1 MNELNVTGLD
11 TMKVVPALASVDVTA
26 NLTDALEDG
35 WRERG
40 EERVMGDAS
49 EEKVPSAISS
59 VDAEEE
65 WVSATWSVIHGISLH
80 PHVENALPDG
90 DAYVIVCVPSLGV
103 KRRCWRSIR
112 DEEEYSAL

>member
-1 MNELNVTGLD
+1 MLCCEKASQTMWFSEMVCCFCAVVIMVTGCD
-11 TMKVVPALASVDVTA
+11 TVKVVPALASGDVTT
-26 NLTDALEDG
+26 NVTDALVDG

-65 WVSATWSVIHGISLH
+65 WVSASESVIHGISLH

-90 DAYVIVCVPSLGV
+90 DA
-103 KRRCWRSIR
+103 
-112 DEEEYSAL
+112 